1 LEAKIA
7 GDYYQV
13 TGGASE
19 LDYKNAL
26 QRNHYTQPC
35 SKSHHYF
42 SLDMADIRVSLY
54 GAMSARSKPG
64 RAGIAAL
71 Y

>member
-26 QRNHYTQPC
+26 QREHYTHTRF
-35 SKSHHYF
+35 KSHHYF
-42 SLDMADIRVSLY
+42 ELGPSTKY
-54 GAMSARSKPG
+54 G
-64 RAGIAAL
+64 
-71 Y
+71 